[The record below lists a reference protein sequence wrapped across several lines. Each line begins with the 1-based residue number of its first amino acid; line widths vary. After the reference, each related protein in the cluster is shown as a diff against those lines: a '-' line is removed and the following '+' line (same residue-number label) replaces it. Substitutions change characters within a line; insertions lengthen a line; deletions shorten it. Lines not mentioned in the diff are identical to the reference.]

1 MTSSITAVEAEKE
14 KVMFIVFVRHGHP
27 NYKLDCLTE
36 LGHNQAAA
44 AAERLADEGIEKLYA
59 SPLGRA
65 QQTAGHIAERLGL
78 EIETLPFM
86 REIGW
91 GAEDGSEMAFGGH
104 PWYVA
109 WDMAARGQSLTS
121 PTFADEPPF
130 AGNRVVPMAKDK
142 AKDFD
147 ALLRDLGYTREGDF
161 YRVGTPK
168 YKKIAVVSHA
178 GSSTAVIAHMLN
190 WPLPLAYGTTEPE
203 CTAITTLLLSDEEG
217 KLCAPKIRVMNDARH
232 IFAVEGSRENC
243 PGYEM

>member
-1 MTSSITAVEAEKE
+1 MR
-14 KVMFIVFVRHGHP
+14 IVFVRHGHP
-27 NYKLDCLTE
+27 NYQHDCLTE

-44 AAERLADEGIEKLYA
+44 AALRLSKEGIEKIYA

-65 QQTAGHIAERLGL
+65 QQTASHIAEKIGL
-78 EIETLPFM
+78 PIETLPFM

-109 WDMAARGQSLTS
+109 WDMAAKGQSLVS
-121 PTFADEPPF
+121 PTFAEEPPYK
-130 AGNRVVPMAKDK
+130 GNRVVPIAKDK
-142 AKDFD
+142 GEAFD
-147 ALLRDLGYTREGDF
+147 AFLAELGYTREGEF
-161 YRVGTPK
+161 YRVGVPK

-190 WPLPLAYGTTEPE
+190 WPLPLAYGTMEPN

-217 KLCAPKIRVMNDARH
+217 KLCTPKIDIMNDARH
-232 IFAVEGSRENC
+232 IVGIEGDREML
-243 PGYEM
+243 PLPTK